1 MVNELIFRAADTAT
15 ALEKVQTKLGEDA
28 FIIGIKNVGSFVE
41 ITASIEPPKKRPV
54 KNSRDAERWL
64 KSAKTSLDDFRQQRQ
79 SSDLDADTTLDLS
92 ALSKA
97 IEASS
102 LTQTDELAPAKP
114 VAARG
119 ESAADGA
126 PEVQTEAEIGD
137 SAPASLFDDLENE
150 NASISA
156 PAPAPEDI
164 RADGATSLG
173 FEAAAPDNVSSEKKS
188 AHSTSLESNAPGLGF
203 GDLLAIGLSSKFI
216 KSEIKIS
223 EFEGAIEKDALLDRL
238 VEIFIDPKAAEL
250 FQPTQNVVF
259 IGPPGS
265 GKSTLIA
272 GLMQNITQQ
281 SNEKP
286 QVLHV
291 SDEVLFETDRL
302 SFYARIL
309 NFPQIRQKTCTSSN
323 ILAPQAQISEIAWEK
338 HPEFCAVF
346 KRDGQIFSHVHVVM
360 VLPAEMNTDSMDEIL
375 RVSPSN
381 LSVIF
386 NKCDYGRASPK
397 QLMSLY
403 NRGGKIAALTGD
415 PSLRSDLKAVD
426 AQTLRVF
433 FEYILPV

>member
-1 MVNELIFRAADTAT
+1 
-15 ALEKVQTKLGEDA
+15 
-28 FIIGIKNVGSFVE
+28 
-41 ITASIEPPKKRPV
+41 
-54 KNSRDAERWL
+54 
-64 KSAKTSLDDFRQQRQ
+64 
-79 SSDLDADTTLDLS
+79 
-92 ALSKA
+92 LSKA
-97 IEASS
+97 IEANS

-114 VAARG
+114 VAARAD
-119 ESAADGA
+119 SAADGA
-126 PEVQTEAEIGD
+126 PDIQTDAKIGD
-137 SAPASLFDDLENE
+137 PSPASLFDDVENKT
-150 NASISA
+150 APISG
-156 PAPAPEDI
+156 PAPEETQ
-164 RADGATSLG
+164 ADGATPLG
-173 FEAAAPDNVSSEKKS
+173 FEKAAPANLPSEKKS
-188 AHSTSLESNAPGLGF
+188 AHAASLESNAPGLSF
-203 GDLLAIGLSSKFI
+203 GDLLAIGLSSEFI
-216 KSEIKIS
+216 KAEIKIS

-250 FQPTQNVVF
+250 FQPRQNVVF

-281 SNEKP
+281 SSEKP

-291 SDEVLFETDRL
+291 SEEVLFETDRL
-302 SFYARIL
+302 SFYARVL
-309 NFPQIRQKTCTSSN
+309 NFAQSRQKICSASN

-360 VLPAEMNTDSMDEIL
+360 VLPAEMNAGSMDEIL
-375 RVSPSN
+375 RVSPAN

-403 NRGGKIAALTGD
+403 NRGGKVAALTGD
-415 PSLRSDLKAVD
+415 PSLQSDLKAVD
-426 AQTLRVF
+426 VQTLKIF

>member
-79 SSDLDADTTLDLS
+79 TSDLDADTTLDLS

-97 IEASS
+97 IEANS

-114 VAARG
+114 VAARAD
-119 ESAADGA
+119 SAADGA
-126 PEVQTEAEIGD
+126 PDIQTDAKIGD
-137 SAPASLFDDLENE
+137 PSPASLFDDVENKT
-150 NASISA
+150 APISG
-156 PAPAPEDI
+156 PAPEETQ
-164 RADGATSLG
+164 ADGATPLG
-173 FEAAAPDNVSSEKKS
+173 FEEAAPANLPSEIKS
-188 AHSTSLESNAPGLGF
+188 AHIASLESNTPRLSF
-203 GDLLAIGLSSKFI
+203 GDLLAIGLSSEFI
-216 KSEIKIS
+216 KAEIKIS

-250 FQPTQNVVF
+250 FQPRQNVVF

-281 SNEKP
+281 SSEKP

-291 SDEVLFETDRL
+291 SEEVLFETDRL
-302 SFYARIL
+302 SFYARVL
-309 NFPQIRQKTCTSSN
+309 NFAQSRQKICSASN

-360 VLPAEMNTDSMDEIL
+360 VLPAEMNAGSMDEIL
-375 RVSPSN
+375 RVSPAN

-403 NRGGKIAALTGD
+403 NRGGKVAALTGD
-415 PSLRSDLKAVD
+415 PSLQSDLKAVD
-426 AQTLRVF
+426 VQTLKIF

>member
-79 SSDLDADTTLDLS
+79 TSDLDADTTLDLS

-97 IEASS
+97 IEANS

-114 VAARG
+114 VAARAD
-119 ESAADGA
+119 SAADGA
-126 PEVQTEAEIGD
+126 PDIQTDAKIGD
-137 SAPASLFDDLENE
+137 PTPASLFDDEENKT
-150 NASISA
+150 APISG
-156 PAPAPEDI
+156 PAPEETQ
-164 RADGATSLG
+164 ADGATPLG
-173 FEAAAPDNVSSEKKS
+173 FEEAAPANLPSEIKS
-188 AHSTSLESNAPGLGF
+188 AHVASLESNAPGLGF
-203 GDLLAIGLSSKFI
+203 GDLLAIGLSSEFI
-216 KSEIKIS
+216 KAEIKIS

-250 FQPTQNVVF
+250 FQPRQNVVF

-272 GLMQNITQQ
+272 GLMQNTTQQ
-281 SNEKP
+281 SSEKP

-291 SDEVLFETDRL
+291 SEEVLFETDRL
-302 SFYARIL
+302 SFYARVL
-309 NFPQIRQKTCTSSN
+309 NFAQSRQKICSASN
-323 ILAPQAQISEIAWEK
+323 ILAPQSQISEIAWEK

-360 VLPAEMNTDSMDEIL
+360 VLPAEMNAGSMDEIL
-375 RVSPSN
+375 RVSPAN

-403 NRGGKIAALTGD
+403 NRGGKVAALTGD
-415 PSLRSDLKAVD
+415 PSLQSDLKAVD
-426 AQTLRVF
+426 VQTLRIF

>member
-79 SSDLDADTTLDLS
+79 TSDLDADTTLDLS
-92 ALSKA
+92 ALSTA
-97 IEASS
+97 IEANS

-114 VAARG
+114 VAARAD
-119 ESAADGA
+119 SAADGA
-126 PEVQTEAEIGD
+126 PDIQTDAKIGD
-137 SAPASLFDDLENE
+137 PTPASLFDDVENKT
-150 NASISA
+150 APISG
-156 PAPAPEDI
+156 PAPEETQ
-164 RADGATSLG
+164 ADGATPLG
-173 FEAAAPDNVSSEKKS
+173 FEKAAPANLPSEKKS
-188 AHSTSLESNAPGLGF
+188 AHAASLESNAPGLSF
-203 GDLLAIGLSSKFI
+203 GDLLAIGLSSEFI
-216 KSEIKIS
+216 KAEIKIS

-250 FQPTQNVVF
+250 FQPRQNVVF

-281 SNEKP
+281 SSEKP

-291 SDEVLFETDRL
+291 SEEVLFETDRL
-302 SFYARIL
+302 SFYARLL
-309 NFPQIRQKTCTSSN
+309 NFAQSRQKICSASN

-360 VLPAEMNTDSMDEIL
+360 VLPAEMNAGSMDEIL
-375 RVSPSN
+375 RVSPAN

-403 NRGGKIAALTGD
+403 NRGGKVAALTGD
-415 PSLRSDLKAVD
+415 PSLQSDLKAVD
-426 AQTLRVF
+426 VQTLRIF

>member
-79 SSDLDADTTLDLS
+79 TSDLDADTTLDLS

-97 IEASS
+97 IEANS

-114 VAARG
+114 VAARAD
-119 ESAADGA
+119 SAADGA
-126 PEVQTEAEIGD
+126 PDIQTDAKIGD
-137 SAPASLFDDLENE
+137 PSPASLFDDVENKT
-150 NASISA
+150 APISG
-156 PAPAPEDI
+156 PAPEETQ
-164 RADGATSLG
+164 ADGATPLG
-173 FEAAAPDNVSSEKKS
+173 FEKAAPANLPSEKKS
-188 AHSTSLESNAPGLGF
+188 AHAASLESNAPGLSF
-203 GDLLAIGLSSKFI
+203 GDLLAIGLSSEFI
-216 KSEIKIS
+216 KAEIKIS

-250 FQPTQNVVF
+250 FQPRQNVVF

-281 SNEKP
+281 SSEKP

-291 SDEVLFETDRL
+291 SEEVLFETDRL
-302 SFYARIL
+302 SFYARVL
-309 NFPQIRQKTCTSSN
+309 NFAQSRQKICSASN

-360 VLPAEMNTDSMDEIL
+360 VLPAEMNAGSMDEIL
-375 RVSPSN
+375 RVSPAN

-403 NRGGKIAALTGD
+403 NRGGKVAALTGD
-415 PSLRSDLKAVD
+415 PSLQSDLKAVD
-426 AQTLRVF
+426 AQTLRIF
-433 FEYILPV
+433 FEDILPV

>member
-79 SSDLDADTTLDLS
+79 TSDLDADTTLDLS

-97 IEASS
+97 IEANS

-114 VAARG
+114 VAARAD
-119 ESAADGA
+119 SAADGA
-126 PEVQTEAEIGD
+126 PDIQTDAKIGD
-137 SAPASLFDDLENE
+137 PSPASLFDDVENKT
-150 NASISA
+150 APISG
-156 PAPAPEDI
+156 PAPEETQ
-164 RADGATSLG
+164 ADGATPLG
-173 FEAAAPDNVSSEKKS
+173 FEEAAPANLPSEKKS
-188 AHSTSLESNAPGLGF
+188 AHAASLESNAPGLSF
-203 GDLLAIGLSSKFI
+203 GDLLAIGLSSEFI
-216 KSEIKIS
+216 KAEIKIS

-250 FQPTQNVVF
+250 FQPRQNVVF

-281 SNEKP
+281 SSEKP

-291 SDEVLFETDRL
+291 SEEVLFETDRL
-302 SFYARIL
+302 SFYARVL
-309 NFPQIRQKTCTSSN
+309 NFAQSRQKICSASN

-346 KRDGQIFSHVHVVM
+346 KRDGQIFSHVHVVII
-360 VLPAEMNTDSMDEIL
+360 LPAEMNAVSMDEIL
-375 RVSPSN
+375 RVSPAN

-403 NRGGKIAALTGD
+403 NRGGKVAALTGD
-415 PSLRSDLKAVD
+415 PSLQSDLKAVD
-426 AQTLRVF
+426 VQTLRIF

>member
-79 SSDLDADTTLDLS
+79 TSDLDADTTLDLS

-97 IEASS
+97 IEANS

-114 VAARG
+114 VAARAD
-119 ESAADGA
+119 SAADGA
-126 PEVQTEAEIGD
+126 PDIQTDAKIGD
-137 SAPASLFDDLENE
+137 PSPASLFDDVENKT
-150 NASISA
+150 APISG
-156 PAPAPEDI
+156 PTPEETQ
-164 RADGATSLG
+164 ADGATPLG
-173 FEAAAPDNVSSEKKS
+173 FEKAAPANLPSEKKS
-188 AHSTSLESNAPGLGF
+188 AHAASLKSNAPGLSF
-203 GDLLAIGLSSKFI
+203 GDLLAIGLSSEFI
-216 KSEIKIS
+216 KAEIKIS

-250 FQPTQNVVF
+250 FQPRQNVVF

-281 SNEKP
+281 SSEKP

-291 SDEVLFETDRL
+291 SEEVLFETDRL
-302 SFYARIL
+302 SFYARVL
-309 NFPQIRQKTCTSSN
+309 NFAQSRQKICSASN

-360 VLPAEMNTDSMDEIL
+360 VLPAEMNAGSMDEIL
-375 RVSPSN
+375 RVSPAN

-386 NKCDYGRASPK
+386 NNCDYGRASPK

-403 NRGGKIAALTGD
+403 NRGGKVAALTGD
-415 PSLRSDLKAVD
+415 PSLQSDLKAVD
-426 AQTLRVF
+426 VQTLKIF

>member
-79 SSDLDADTTLDLS
+79 TSDLDADTTLDLS

-97 IEASS
+97 IEANS

-114 VAARG
+114 VAARAD
-119 ESAADGA
+119 SAADGA
-126 PEVQTEAEIGD
+126 PDIQTDAKIGD
-137 SAPASLFDDLENE
+137 PSPASLFDDVENKT
-150 NASISA
+150 APISGLT
-156 PAPAPEDI
+156 PEETQ
-164 RADGATSLG
+164 ADGATPLG
-173 FEAAAPDNVSSEKKS
+173 FEKAAPANLPSEKKS
-188 AHSTSLESNAPGLGF
+188 AHAASLESNAPGLSF
-203 GDLLAIGLSSKFI
+203 GDLLAIGLSSEFI
-216 KSEIKIS
+216 KAEIKIS

-250 FQPTQNVVF
+250 FQPRQNVVF

-281 SNEKP
+281 SSEKP

-291 SDEVLFETDRL
+291 SEEVLFETDRL
-302 SFYARIL
+302 SFYARVL
-309 NFPQIRQKTCTSSN
+309 NFAQSRQKICGASN

-360 VLPAEMNTDSMDEIL
+360 VLPAEMNAGSMDEIL
-375 RVSPSN
+375 RVSPAN

-403 NRGGKIAALTGD
+403 NRGGKVAALTGD
-415 PSLRSDLKAVD
+415 PSLQSDLKAVD
-426 AQTLRVF
+426 VQTLKIF

>member
-79 SSDLDADTTLDLS
+79 TSDLDADTTLDLS
-92 ALSKA
+92 ALNKA
-97 IEASS
+97 IEANS
-102 LTQTDELAPAKP
+102 LTQKDGLAPAKP

-119 ESAADGA
+119 DSAADGA
-126 PEVQTEAEIGD
+126 PDIQTDAEIGD
-137 SAPASLFDDLENE
+137 PVSASLSDDVENKT
-150 NASISA
+150 APISG
-156 PAPAPEDI
+156 PAPEET
-164 RADGATSLG
+164 RADGATPLG
-173 FEAAAPDNVSSEKKS
+173 FEEAAPANLPSEKKS
-188 AHSTSLESNAPGLGF
+188 AHAASLESNAPGLGF
-203 GDLLAIGLSSKFI
+203 GDLLAIGLSSEFI
-216 KSEIKIS
+216 KAEIKIS
-223 EFEGAIEKDALLDRL
+223 EFDGAIERDALLDRL

-250 FQPTQNVVF
+250 FQPRQNVVF

-272 GLMQNITQQ
+272 GLMQNITQL
-281 SNEKP
+281 SSEKP

-291 SDEVLFETDRL
+291 SEEVLFETDRL
-302 SFYARIL
+302 SFYARVL
-309 NFPQIRQKTCTSSN
+309 NFAQSRQKICSTSN
-323 ILAPQAQISEIAWEK
+323 ILAPQGQISEIAWEK

-346 KRDGQIFSHVHVVM
+346 KRDGQMFPHVHVVM
-360 VLPAEMNTDSMDEIL
+360 VLPAEMNTGSMDEIL
-375 RVSPSN
+375 RVSPAN

-403 NRGGKIAALTGD
+403 NRGGKVAALTGD
-415 PSLRSDLKAVD
+415 PSLQSDLKAVD
-426 AQTLRVF
+426 VQTLRIF

>member
-1 MVNELIFRAADTAT
+1 MVNELVFRAADTAT

-79 SSDLDADTTLDLS
+79 TSDLDADTTLDLS

-97 IEASS
+97 IEANS

-114 VAARG
+114 VAARAD
-119 ESAADGA
+119 SAADGA
-126 PEVQTEAEIGD
+126 ADIQTDAKIGD
-137 SAPASLFDDLENE
+137 PTPASLFEDVENKT
-150 NASISA
+150 SPISG
-156 PAPAPEDI
+156 PAPEETQ
-164 RADGATSLG
+164 ADGATPLG
-173 FEAAAPDNVSSEKKS
+173 FEEAAPANLPSEKKS
-188 AHSTSLESNAPGLGF
+188 AHAASLESNAPGLSF
-203 GDLLAIGLSSKFI
+203 GDLLAIGLSSEFI
-216 KSEIKIS
+216 KAEIKIS

-250 FQPTQNVVF
+250 FQPRQNVVF

-272 GLMQNITQQ
+272 GLMQNISQQ
-281 SNEKP
+281 SSEKP

-291 SDEVLFETDRL
+291 SEEVLFETDRL
-302 SFYARIL
+302 SFYARVL
-309 NFPQIRQKTCTSSN
+309 NFAQSRQKICSASN

-360 VLPAEMNTDSMDEIL
+360 VLPAEMNAGSMDEIL
-375 RVSPSN
+375 RVSPAN

-403 NRGGKIAALTGD
+403 NRGGKVAALTGD
-415 PSLRSDLKAVD
+415 PSLQSDLKAVD
-426 AQTLRVF
+426 VQTLRIF
-433 FEYILPV
+433 FEYILPF

>member
-64 KSAKTSLDDFRQQRQ
+64 KSAKTSLDDFREQRQ
-79 SSDLDADTTLDLS
+79 TSDLDADTTLDLS

-97 IEASS
+97 IEANS

-114 VAARG
+114 VAARAD
-119 ESAADGA
+119 SAADGA
-126 PEVQTEAEIGD
+126 PDIQTDTKIGD
-137 SAPASLFDDLENE
+137 LAPASLFDDVENKT
-150 NASISA
+150 APISG
-156 PAPAPEDI
+156 PAPEETQ
-164 RADGATSLG
+164 ADGATPLG
-173 FEAAAPDNVSSEKKS
+173 FEKAAPANLPSEKKS
-188 AHSTSLESNAPGLGF
+188 AHAANLESNAPGLSF
-203 GDLLAIGLSSKFI
+203 GDLLAIGLSSEFI
-216 KSEIKIS
+216 KAEIKIS

-250 FQPTQNVVF
+250 FQPRQNVVF

-281 SNEKP
+281 SSEKP

-291 SDEVLFETDRL
+291 SEEVLFETDRL
-302 SFYARIL
+302 SFYARVL
-309 NFPQIRQKTCTSSN
+309 NFAQSRQKICSASN

-360 VLPAEMNTDSMDEIL
+360 VLPAEMNAGSMDEIL
-375 RVSPSN
+375 RVSPAN

-403 NRGGKIAALTGD
+403 NRGGKVAALTGD
-415 PSLRSDLKAVD
+415 PSLQSDLKAVD
-426 AQTLRVF
+426 VQTLKIF

>member
-79 SSDLDADTTLDLS
+79 TSDLDANTTLDLS

-97 IEASS
+97 IEANS

-114 VAARG
+114 VAARAD
-119 ESAADGA
+119 SAADGA
-126 PEVQTEAEIGD
+126 PDIQTDAKIGD
-137 SAPASLFDDLENE
+137 PSPASLFDEVENKT
-150 NASISA
+150 APISG
-156 PAPAPEDI
+156 PAPEETQ
-164 RADGATSLG
+164 ADGATPLG
-173 FEAAAPDNVSSEKKS
+173 FEKAAPANLPSEKKS
-188 AHSTSLESNAPGLGF
+188 AHAASLESNAPGLSF
-203 GDLLAIGLSSKFI
+203 GDLLAIGLSSEFI
-216 KSEIKIS
+216 KAEIKIS

-250 FQPTQNVVF
+250 FQPRQNVVF

-281 SNEKP
+281 SSEKP

-291 SDEVLFETDRL
+291 SEEVLFETDRL
-302 SFYARIL
+302 SFYARVL
-309 NFPQIRQKTCTSSN
+309 NFAQSRQKICGASN

-360 VLPAEMNTDSMDEIL
+360 VLPAEMNAGSMDEIL
-375 RVSPSN
+375 RVSPAN

-403 NRGGKIAALTGD
+403 NRGGKVAALTGD
-415 PSLRSDLKAVD
+415 PSLQSDLKAVD
-426 AQTLRVF
+426 VQTLKIF

>member
-79 SSDLDADTTLDLS
+79 TSDLDADTTLDLS

-97 IEASS
+97 IEANS

-114 VAARG
+114 VAARAD
-119 ESAADGA
+119 STADGA
-126 PEVQTEAEIGD
+126 PDIQTDARIGD
-137 SAPASLFDDLENE
+137 PTPASLFDDVENKT
-150 NASISA
+150 APISG
-156 PAPAPEDI
+156 PAPEETQ
-164 RADGATSLG
+164 ADGATPLG
-173 FEAAAPDNVSSEKKS
+173 FEEAAPANLTSEKKS
-188 AHSTSLESNAPGLGF
+188 AHAASLESNAPGLGF
-203 GDLLAIGLSSKFI
+203 GDLLAIGLSSEFI
-216 KSEIKIS
+216 KAEIKIS

-250 FQPTQNVVF
+250 FQPRQNVVF

-272 GLMQNITQQ
+272 GLMQNITQK
-281 SNEKP
+281 SSEKP

-291 SDEVLFETDRL
+291 CEEVLFETDRL
-302 SFYARIL
+302 SFYARLL
-309 NFPQIRQKTCTSSN
+309 NFAQSRQKICSASN

-360 VLPAEMNTDSMDEIL
+360 VLPAEMNAGSMDEIL
-375 RVSPSN
+375 RVSPAN

-403 NRGGKIAALTGD
+403 NRGGKVAALTGD
-415 PSLRSDLKAVD
+415 PSLQSDLKAVD
-426 AQTLRVF
+426 VQTLKIF

>member
-79 SSDLDADTTLDLS
+79 TSDLDADTTLDLS

-97 IEASS
+97 IEANS

-114 VAARG
+114 VAARAD
-119 ESAADGA
+119 SAADGA
-126 PEVQTEAEIGD
+126 PDIQTDAKIGD
-137 SAPASLFDDLENE
+137 PSPASLFDDVENKT
-150 NASISA
+150 APISG
-156 PAPAPEDI
+156 PAPEETQ
-164 RADGATSLG
+164 ADGATPLG
-173 FEAAAPDNVSSEKKS
+173 FEEAAPANLPSEIKS
-188 AHSTSLESNAPGLGF
+188 AHVASLESNTPRLSF
-203 GDLLAIGLSSKFI
+203 GDLLAIGLSSEFI
-216 KSEIKIS
+216 KAEIKIS

-250 FQPTQNVVF
+250 FQPRQNVVF

-281 SNEKP
+281 SSEKP

-291 SDEVLFETDRL
+291 SEEVLFETDRL
-302 SFYARIL
+302 SFYARVL
-309 NFPQIRQKTCTSSN
+309 NFAQSRQKICSASN

-360 VLPAEMNTDSMDEIL
+360 VLPAEMNAGSMDEIL
-375 RVSPSN
+375 RVSPAN

-403 NRGGKIAALTGD
+403 NRGGKVAALTGD
-415 PSLRSDLKAVD
+415 PSLQSDLKAVD
-426 AQTLRVF
+426 VQTLKIF

>member
-64 KSAKTSLDDFRQQRQ
+64 KSAKNSLDDFRHQRQ
-79 SSDLDADTTLDLS
+79 TSDLDADTTLDLS

-97 IEASS
+97 IEANS
-102 LTQTDELAPAKP
+102 LTQTDELAPAKA
-114 VAARG
+114 VATRAD
-119 ESAADGA
+119 SAADGA
-126 PEVQTEAEIGD
+126 PDIQTDAKIGD
-137 SAPASLFDDLENE
+137 PSPASLFDDVENKT
-150 NASISA
+150 APISG
-156 PAPAPEDI
+156 PAPEETQ
-164 RADGATSLG
+164 ADGATPLG
-173 FEAAAPDNVSSEKKS
+173 FEKAAPANLPSEKKS
-188 AHSTSLESNAPGLGF
+188 AHAASLESNAPGLSF
-203 GDLLAIGLSSKFI
+203 GDLLAIGLSSEFI
-216 KSEIKIS
+216 KAEIKIS

-250 FQPTQNVVF
+250 FQPRQNVVF

-281 SNEKP
+281 SSEKP

-291 SDEVLFETDRL
+291 SEEVLFETDRL
-302 SFYARIL
+302 SFYARVL
-309 NFPQIRQKTCTSSN
+309 NFAQSRQKICSASN

-360 VLPAEMNTDSMDEIL
+360 VLPAEMNAGSMDEIL
-375 RVSPSN
+375 RVSPAN

-386 NKCDYGRASPK
+386 NKCDYRRASPK

-403 NRGGKIAALTGD
+403 NRGGKVAALTGD
-415 PSLRSDLKAVD
+415 PSLQSDLKAVD
-426 AQTLRVF
+426 VQTLKIF

>member
-79 SSDLDADTTLDLS
+79 TSDLDADTTLDLS

-97 IEASS
+97 IEANS

-114 VAARG
+114 VAARAD
-119 ESAADGA
+119 SAADGA
-126 PEVQTEAEIGD
+126 PDIQTDAKIGD
-137 SAPASLFDDLENE
+137 PSPASLFDDVENKT
-150 NASISA
+150 APISG
-156 PAPAPEDI
+156 PAPEETQ
-164 RADGATSLG
+164 ADGATPLG
-173 FEAAAPDNVSSEKKS
+173 FEEAAPANLPSEKKS
-188 AHSTSLESNAPGLGF
+188 AHAASLESNAPGLSF
-203 GDLLAIGLSSKFI
+203 GDLLAIGLSSEFI
-216 KSEIKIS
+216 KAEIKIS

-238 VEIFIDPKAAEL
+238 VEIFIDPKAVEL
-250 FQPTQNVVF
+250 FQPRQNVVF

-281 SNEKP
+281 SSEKP

-291 SDEVLFETDRL
+291 SEEVLFETDRL
-302 SFYARIL
+302 SFYARVL
-309 NFPQIRQKTCTSSN
+309 NFAQSRQKICSASN

-360 VLPAEMNTDSMDEIL
+360 VLPAEMNAGSMDEIL
-375 RVSPSN
+375 RVSPAN

-403 NRGGKIAALTGD
+403 NRGGKVAALTGD
-415 PSLRSDLKAVD
+415 PSLQSDLKAVD
-426 AQTLRVF
+426 AQMLRIF
-433 FEYILPV
+433 FEYVLPV

>member
-79 SSDLDADTTLDLS
+79 TSDLDADTTLDLS

-97 IEASS
+97 IEANS

-114 VAARG
+114 VAARSD
-119 ESAADGA
+119 SAADGA
-126 PEVQTEAEIGD
+126 TDIQKDAEIGD
-137 SAPASLFDDLENE
+137 LTPASLFDDVENKT
-150 NASISA
+150 APISG
-156 PAPAPEDI
+156 PAPEETQ
-164 RADGATSLG
+164 ADGATPLG
-173 FEAAAPDNVSSEKKS
+173 FEEAAPANLPSEKKS
-188 AHSTSLESNAPGLGF
+188 AHAASLENKAPGLGF
-203 GDLLAIGLSSKFI
+203 GDLLAIGLSSEFI
-216 KSEIKIS
+216 KAEIKIS

-250 FQPTQNVVF
+250 FQPRQNVVF

-281 SNEKP
+281 SSEKP

-291 SDEVLFETDRL
+291 SEEVLFETDRL
-302 SFYARIL
+302 SFYARVL
-309 NFPQIRQKTCTSSN
+309 NFAQSRQKICSASN
-323 ILAPQAQISEIAWEK
+323 ILAPQSQISEIAWEK

-360 VLPAEMNTDSMDEIL
+360 VLPAELNTDSMDEIL
-375 RVSPSN
+375 RVSPAN

-403 NRGGKIAALTGD
+403 NRGGKVAALTGD
-415 PSLRSDLKAVD
+415 PSLQSDLKAVD
-426 AQTLRVF
+426 VQTLKIF

>member
-64 KSAKTSLDDFRQQRQ
+64 KSAKNSLDDFRHQRQ
-79 SSDLDADTTLDLS
+79 TSDLDADTTLDLS

-97 IEASS
+97 IEANS
-102 LTQTDELAPAKP
+102 LTLTDALAPAKP
-114 VAARG
+114 VAACG
-119 ESAADGA
+119 DSTTDGA
-126 PEVQTEAEIGD
+126 PDIQTDTQIGD
-137 SAPASLFDDLENE
+137 PAPASLFDDVENKT
-150 NASISA
+150 APISG
-156 PAPAPEDI
+156 PPPEETQ
-164 RADGATSLG
+164 ADGATPLG
-173 FEAAAPDNVSSEKKS
+173 FEEAAPANLPSEKKS
-188 AHSTSLESNAPGLGF
+188 AHAASLESNAPGLGF
-203 GDLLAIGLSSKFI
+203 GDLLAIGLSSEFI

-250 FQPTQNVVF
+250 FQPRQNVVF

-281 SNEKP
+281 SSEKP

-291 SDEVLFETDRL
+291 SEEVLFETDRL
-302 SFYARIL
+302 SFYARLL
-309 NFPQIRQKTCTSSN
+309 NFPQSRQKICSASN

-360 VLPAEMNTDSMDEIL
+360 VLPAEMNTGSMDEIL
-375 RVSPSN
+375 RVSPTN

-403 NRGGKIAALTGD
+403 NRGGKVAALTGD
-415 PSLRSDLKAVD
+415 PSLQSDLKAVD
-426 AQTLRVF
+426 AQMLRIF
-433 FEYILPV
+433 FEYVLPV

>member
-97 IEASS
+97 IEANS
-102 LTQTDELAPAKP
+102 LTQTDELAPSKP
-114 VAARG
+114 VAARS

-137 SAPASLFDDLENE
+137 RAPASLFDDLENE
-150 NASISA
+150 TASIS
-156 PAPAPEDI
+156 APAPEDI

-173 FEAAAPDNVSSEKKS
+173 FEEAASANVSSENKS
-188 AHSTSLESNAPGLGF
+188 AHSASLQSNAPGLGF
-203 GDLLAIGLSSKFI
+203 GDLLAIGLSSEFI

-238 VEIFIDPKAAEL
+238 VEIFIDPKATEL
-250 FQPTQNVVF
+250 FQPTQNLVF

-415 PSLRSDLKAVD
+415 PSLPNDLKAVD
-426 AQTLRVF
+426 AQTLRIF

>member
-79 SSDLDADTTLDLS
+79 SSDLDADTMLDLS

-97 IEASS
+97 IEVNS
-102 LTQTDELAPAKP
+102 LTQKDDFAPIAALGDGAADGPTEAQTDSGSGDRDTPTSLDEAENKTASISRPATQEP
-114 VAARG
+114 Q
-119 ESAADGA
+119 ADGA
-126 PEVQTEAEIGD
+126 PPLDFEEAVPADLPIEKKPTL
-137 SAPASLFDDLENE
+137 AASL
-150 NASISA
+150 
-156 PAPAPEDI
+156 EDN
-164 RADGATSLG
+164 SLG
-173 FEAAAPDNVSSEKKS
+173 MS
-188 AHSTSLESNAPGLGF
+188 F
-203 GDLLAIGLSSKFI
+203 GDLLAIGLSPEFI
-216 KSEIKIS
+216 KAEIKIS
-223 EFEGAIEKDALLDRL
+223 EFQGTIEKDALLDRL
-238 VEIFIDPKAAEL
+238 VEIFLDPKATEVL
-250 FQPTQNVVF
+250 QSGKNVVF
-259 IGPPGS
+259 IGPPGA

-272 GLMQNITQQ
+272 GLMQNITKQ
-281 SNEKP
+281 SREKP

-291 SDEVLFETDRL
+291 SEEVLFETDRL
-302 SFYARIL
+302 SFYARVL
-309 NFPQIRQKTCTSSN
+309 NFAQMRQKKCSASN
-323 ILAPQAQISEIAWEK
+323 ILAPKAQISEIAWEK

-346 KRDGQIFSHVHVVM
+346 KRDGQIFPHVNVVM
-360 VLPAEMNTDSMDEIL
+360 VLPAEINAVSMDEIL

-403 NRGGKIAALTGD
+403 NRGGKVAALTGD
-415 PSLRSDLKAVD
+415 PSLQSDLKAVD
-426 AQTLRVF
+426 AQMLRIF
-433 FEYILPV
+433 FEYVLPV

>member
-97 IEASS
+97 IEANS

-114 VAARG
+114 VAARAD
-119 ESAADGA
+119 SAADGA
-126 PEVQTEAEIGD
+126 PDIQTDAKIGD
-137 SAPASLFDDLENE
+137 PSPASLFDDVENKT
-150 NASISA
+150 APISG
-156 PAPAPEDI
+156 PAPEETQ
-164 RADGATSLG
+164 ADGATPLG
-173 FEAAAPDNVSSEKKS
+173 FEKAAPANLPSEKKS
-188 AHSTSLESNAPGLGF
+188 AHAASLESNAPGLSF
-203 GDLLAIGLSSKFI
+203 GDLLAIGLSSEFI
-216 KSEIKIS
+216 KAEIKIS

-250 FQPTQNVVF
+250 FQPRQNVVF

-272 GLMQNITQQ
+272 GLMQNISQQ
-281 SNEKP
+281 SSEKP
-286 QVLHV
+286 PVLHV
-291 SDEVLFETDRL
+291 SEEVLFETDRL
-302 SFYARIL
+302 SFYARVL
-309 NFPQIRQKTCTSSN
+309 NFAQSRQKICSASN

-360 VLPAEMNTDSMDEIL
+360 VLPAEMNAGSMDEIL
-375 RVSPSN
+375 RVSPAN

-403 NRGGKIAALTGD
+403 NRGGKVAALTGD
-415 PSLRSDLKAVD
+415 PSLQSDLKAVD
-426 AQTLRVF
+426 VQTLKIF

>member
-79 SSDLDADTTLDLS
+79 TSDLDADTTLDLS

-97 IEASS
+97 IEANS

-114 VAARG
+114 VAARAD
-119 ESAADGA
+119 SAADGA
-126 PEVQTEAEIGD
+126 PDIQTDAKIGD
-137 SAPASLFDDLENE
+137 PSPASLFDDVENKT
-150 NASISA
+150 APISG
-156 PAPAPEDI
+156 PAPEETQ
-164 RADGATSLG
+164 ADGATPLG
-173 FEAAAPDNVSSEKKS
+173 FEKAAPANLPSEKKS
-188 AHSTSLESNAPGLGF
+188 AHAASLESNAPGLSF
-203 GDLLAIGLSSKFI
+203 GDLLAIGLSSEFI
-216 KSEIKIS
+216 KAEIKIS

-250 FQPTQNVVF
+250 FQPRQNVVF

-281 SNEKP
+281 SSEKP

-291 SDEVLFETDRL
+291 SEEVLFETDRL
-302 SFYARIL
+302 SFYARVL
-309 NFPQIRQKTCTSSN
+309 NFPQIRQKICSASN

-360 VLPAEMNTDSMDEIL
+360 VLPAEMNAGSMDEIL
-375 RVSPSN
+375 RVSPAN

-403 NRGGKIAALTGD
+403 NRGGKVAALTGD
-415 PSLRSDLKAVD
+415 PSLQSDLKAVD
-426 AQTLRVF
+426 VQTLKIF

>member
-79 SSDLDADTTLDLS
+79 TSDLDADTTLDLS

-97 IEASS
+97 IEANS

-114 VAARG
+114 VAARAD
-119 ESAADGA
+119 SAADGA
-126 PEVQTEAEIGD
+126 PDIQTDAKIGD
-137 SAPASLFDDLENE
+137 PSPASLFDDVENKT
-150 NASISA
+150 APISGLT
-156 PAPAPEDI
+156 PEETQ
-164 RADGATSLG
+164 ADGATPLG
-173 FEAAAPDNVSSEKKS
+173 FEKAAPANLPSEKKS
-188 AHSTSLESNAPGLGF
+188 AHAASLESNAPGLSF
-203 GDLLAIGLSSKFI
+203 GDLLAIGLSSEFI
-216 KSEIKIS
+216 KAEIKIS

-250 FQPTQNVVF
+250 FQPRQNVVF

-281 SNEKP
+281 SSEKP

-291 SDEVLFETDRL
+291 SEEVLFETDRL
-302 SFYARIL
+302 SFYARVL
-309 NFPQIRQKTCTSSN
+309 NFAQSRQKICSASN

-360 VLPAEMNTDSMDEIL
+360 VLPAEMNAGSMDEIL
-375 RVSPSN
+375 RVSPAN

-403 NRGGKIAALTGD
+403 NRGGKVAALTGD
-415 PSLRSDLKAVD
+415 PSLQSDLKAVD
-426 AQTLRVF
+426 VQTLKIF

>member
-79 SSDLDADTTLDLS
+79 TSDLDADTTLDLS

-97 IEASS
+97 IEANS

-114 VAARG
+114 VAARAD
-119 ESAADGA
+119 SAADGA
-126 PEVQTEAEIGD
+126 PDIQTDAKIGD
-137 SAPASLFDDLENE
+137 PSPASLFDDVENKT
-150 NASISA
+150 APISG
-156 PAPAPEDI
+156 PAPEETQ
-164 RADGATSLG
+164 ADGATPLG
-173 FEAAAPDNVSSEKKS
+173 FEEAAPANLPSEKKS
-188 AHSTSLESNAPGLGF
+188 AHAASLESNAPGLSF
-203 GDLLAIGLSSKFI
+203 GDLLAIGLSPEFI
-216 KSEIKIS
+216 KAEIKIS
-223 EFEGAIEKDALLDRL
+223 EFEGTIEKDALLDRL
-238 VEIFIDPKAAEL
+238 VEIFIDPKATEL
-250 FQPTQNVVF
+250 FQPRQNVVF

-281 SNEKP
+281 SSEKP

-291 SDEVLFETDRL
+291 SEEVLFETDRL
-302 SFYARIL
+302 SFYARVL
-309 NFPQIRQKTCTSSN
+309 NFAQSRQKICSASN

-346 KRDGQIFSHVHVVM
+346 KRDGQIFPHVNVVM
-360 VLPAEMNTDSMDEIL
+360 VLPAEINAGSMDEIL

-415 PSLRSDLKAVD
+415 PSFQSDLKAVD
-426 AQTLRVF
+426 TQTLRIF

>member
-79 SSDLDADTTLDLS
+79 TSDLDADTTLDLS

-97 IEASS
+97 IEANS

-114 VAARG
+114 VAARAD
-119 ESAADGA
+119 SAADGA
-126 PEVQTEAEIGD
+126 PDIQTDAKIGD
-137 SAPASLFDDLENE
+137 PTPASLFDDVENKT
-150 NASISA
+150 ALISG
-156 PAPAPEDI
+156 PAPEETQ
-164 RADGATSLG
+164 ADGATPLG
-173 FEAAAPDNVSSEKKS
+173 FEEAAPANLPSEIKS
-188 AHSTSLESNAPGLGF
+188 AHVASLESNTPRLSF
-203 GDLLAIGLSSKFI
+203 GDLLAIGLSSEFI
-216 KSEIKIS
+216 KAEIKIS

-250 FQPTQNVVF
+250 FQPRQNVVF

-281 SNEKP
+281 SSEKP

-291 SDEVLFETDRL
+291 SEEVLFETDRL
-302 SFYARIL
+302 SFYARVL
-309 NFPQIRQKTCTSSN
+309 NFAQSRQKICSASN

-360 VLPAEMNTDSMDEIL
+360 VLPAEMNAGSMDEIL
-375 RVSPSN
+375 RVSPAN

-403 NRGGKIAALTGD
+403 NRGGKVAALTGD
-415 PSLRSDLKAVD
+415 PSLQSDLKAVD
-426 AQTLRVF
+426 VQTLKIF

>member
-15 ALEKVQTKLGEDA
+15 ALEKVQAKLGEDA

-79 SSDLDADTTLDLS
+79 TSDLDADTTLDLS

-97 IEASS
+97 IEANS

-114 VAARG
+114 VAARAD
-119 ESAADGA
+119 SAADGA
-126 PEVQTEAEIGD
+126 PDIQTDAKIGD
-137 SAPASLFDDLENE
+137 PSPASLFDDVENKT
-150 NASISA
+150 APISG
-156 PAPAPEDI
+156 PAPEETQ
-164 RADGATSLG
+164 ADGATPLG
-173 FEAAAPDNVSSEKKS
+173 FEKAAPANLPSEKKS
-188 AHSTSLESNAPGLGF
+188 AHAASLESNAPGLSF
-203 GDLLAIGLSSKFI
+203 GDLLAIGLSSEFI
-216 KSEIKIS
+216 KAEIKIS

-250 FQPTQNVVF
+250 FQPRQNVVF

-281 SNEKP
+281 SSEKP

-291 SDEVLFETDRL
+291 SEEVLFETDRL
-302 SFYARIL
+302 SFYARVL
-309 NFPQIRQKTCTSSN
+309 NFAQSRQKICSASN

-360 VLPAEMNTDSMDEIL
+360 VLPAEMNTGSMDEIL
-375 RVSPSN
+375 RVSPTN
-381 LSVIF
+381 LSIIF

-403 NRGGKIAALTGD
+403 NRGGKVAALTGD
-415 PSLRSDLKAVD
+415 PSLQSDLKAVD
-426 AQTLRVF
+426 VQTLKIF

>member
-79 SSDLDADTTLDLS
+79 TSDLDADTTLDLS

-97 IEASS
+97 IEANS
-102 LTQTDELAPAKP
+102 LTQTDELAPAKA
-114 VAARG
+114 VATRAD
-119 ESAADGA
+119 SAADGA
-126 PEVQTEAEIGD
+126 PDIQTDAKIGD
-137 SAPASLFDDLENE
+137 PSPASLFDDVENKT
-150 NASISA
+150 APISG
-156 PAPAPEDI
+156 PAPEETQ
-164 RADGATSLG
+164 ADGATPLG
-173 FEAAAPDNVSSEKKS
+173 FEKAAPANLPSEKKS
-188 AHSTSLESNAPGLGF
+188 AHAASLESNAPGLSF
-203 GDLLAIGLSSKFI
+203 GDLLAIGLSSEFI
-216 KSEIKIS
+216 KAEIKIS

-250 FQPTQNVVF
+250 FQPRQNVVF

-281 SNEKP
+281 SSEKP

-291 SDEVLFETDRL
+291 SEEVLFETDRL
-302 SFYARIL
+302 SFYARVL
-309 NFPQIRQKTCTSSN
+309 NFAQSRQKICSASN

-360 VLPAEMNTDSMDEIL
+360 VLPAEMNAGSMDEIL
-375 RVSPSN
+375 RVSPAN

-403 NRGGKIAALTGD
+403 NRGGKVAALTGD
-415 PSLRSDLKAVD
+415 PSLQSDLKAVD
-426 AQTLRVF
+426 VQTLKIF

>member
-79 SSDLDADTTLDLS
+79 TSDLDADTTLDLS

-97 IEASS
+97 IEANS

-114 VAARG
+114 VAARAD
-119 ESAADGA
+119 SAADGA
-126 PEVQTEAEIGD
+126 ADIQTDAKIGD
-137 SAPASLFDDLENE
+137 PSPASLFDDVENKT
-150 NASISA
+150 APISG
-156 PAPAPEDI
+156 PAPEETQ
-164 RADGATSLG
+164 ADGATPLG
-173 FEAAAPDNVSSEKKS
+173 FEKAAPANLPSEKKS
-188 AHSTSLESNAPGLGF
+188 AHAASLESNAPGLSF
-203 GDLLAIGLSSKFI
+203 GDLLAIGLSSEFI
-216 KSEIKIS
+216 KAEIKIS

-250 FQPTQNVVF
+250 FQPRQNVVF

-281 SNEKP
+281 SSEKP

-291 SDEVLFETDRL
+291 SEEVLFETDRL

-309 NFPQIRQKTCTSSN
+309 NFPQIRQKTCISSN

-360 VLPAEMNTDSMDEIL
+360 VLPAEMNAGSMDEIL
-375 RVSPSN
+375 RVSPTN

-403 NRGGKIAALTGD
+403 NRGGKVAALTGD
-415 PSLRSDLKAVD
+415 PSLQSDLKAVD
-426 AQTLRVF
+426 VQTLKIF

>member
-79 SSDLDADTTLDLS
+79 TSDLDADTTLDLS

-97 IEASS
+97 IEANS

-114 VAARG
+114 VAARAD
-119 ESAADGA
+119 SAADGA
-126 PEVQTEAEIGD
+126 PDIQTDAKIGD
-137 SAPASLFDDLENE
+137 LTPASLFDDVENKT
-150 NASISA
+150 APISG
-156 PAPAPEDI
+156 PAPEETQ
-164 RADGATSLG
+164 ADGATPLG
-173 FEAAAPDNVSSEKKS
+173 FEKAAPANLPSEKKS
-188 AHSTSLESNAPGLGF
+188 AHAASLKSNAPGLSF
-203 GDLLAIGLSSKFI
+203 GDLLAIGLSSEFI
-216 KSEIKIS
+216 KAEIKIS

-250 FQPTQNVVF
+250 FQPRQNVVF

-281 SNEKP
+281 SSEKP

-291 SDEVLFETDRL
+291 SEEVLFETDRL
-302 SFYARIL
+302 SFYARVL
-309 NFPQIRQKTCTSSN
+309 NFAQSRQKICSASN

-360 VLPAEMNTDSMDEIL
+360 VLPAEMNAGSMDEIL
-375 RVSPSN
+375 RVSPAN

-403 NRGGKIAALTGD
+403 NRGGKVAALTGD
-415 PSLRSDLKAVD
+415 PSLQSDLKAVD
-426 AQTLRVF
+426 AQTLRIF

>member
-79 SSDLDADTTLDLS
+79 TSDLDADTTLDLS

-97 IEASS
+97 IEANS

-114 VAARG
+114 VAARAD
-119 ESAADGA
+119 SAADGA
-126 PEVQTEAEIGD
+126 PDIQTDAKIGD
-137 SAPASLFDDLENE
+137 PSPASLFDDVENKT
-150 NASISA
+150 APISG
-156 PAPAPEDI
+156 PAPEETQ
-164 RADGATSLG
+164 ADGATPLG
-173 FEAAAPDNVSSEKKS
+173 FEKAAPANLPSEKKS
-188 AHSTSLESNAPGLGF
+188 AHAASLESNAPGLSF
-203 GDLLAIGLSSKFI
+203 GDLLAIGLSSEFI
-216 KSEIKIS
+216 KAEIKIS

-250 FQPTQNVVF
+250 FQPRQNVVF

-281 SNEKP
+281 SSEKP

-291 SDEVLFETDRL
+291 SEEVLFETDRL
-302 SFYARIL
+302 SFYARVL
-309 NFPQIRQKTCTSSN
+309 NFAQSRQKICSASN

-360 VLPAEMNTDSMDEIL
+360 VLPAEMNAGSMDEIL
-375 RVSPSN
+375 RVSPTN

-403 NRGGKIAALTGD
+403 NRGGKVAALTGD
-415 PSLRSDLKAVD
+415 PSLQSDLKAVD
-426 AQTLRVF
+426 AQTLRIF

>member
-79 SSDLDADTTLDLS
+79 TSDLDADTTLDLS

-97 IEASS
+97 IEANS

-114 VAARG
+114 VAARAD
-119 ESAADGA
+119 SAADGA
-126 PEVQTEAEIGD
+126 PDIQTDAKIGD
-137 SAPASLFDDLENE
+137 PSPASLFDDVENKT
-150 NASISA
+150 APISG
-156 PAPAPEDI
+156 PAPEEAQ
-164 RADGATSLG
+164 ADGATPLG
-173 FEAAAPDNVSSEKKS
+173 FEKAAPANLPSEKKS
-188 AHSTSLESNAPGLGF
+188 AHAASLESNAPGLSF
-203 GDLLAIGLSSKFI
+203 GDLLAIGLSSEFI
-216 KSEIKIS
+216 KAEIKIS

-250 FQPTQNVVF
+250 FQPRQNVVF

-281 SNEKP
+281 SSEKP

-291 SDEVLFETDRL
+291 SEEVLFETDRL
-302 SFYARIL
+302 SFYARVL
-309 NFPQIRQKTCTSSN
+309 NFAQSRQKICSASN

-360 VLPAEMNTDSMDEIL
+360 VLPAEMNAGSMDEIL
-375 RVSPSN
+375 RVSPAN

-386 NKCDYGRASPK
+386 NKCDYGRASLK

-403 NRGGKIAALTGD
+403 NRGGKVAALTGD
-415 PSLRSDLKAVD
+415 PSLQSDLKAVD
-426 AQTLRVF
+426 VQTLKIF

>member
-79 SSDLDADTTLDLS
+79 TSDLDADTTLDLS

-97 IEASS
+97 IEANS

-114 VAARG
+114 VAARAD
-119 ESAADGA
+119 SAADGA
-126 PEVQTEAEIGD
+126 PDIQTDAKIGD
-137 SAPASLFDDLENE
+137 PSPASLFDDVENKT
-150 NASISA
+150 APISG
-156 PAPAPEDI
+156 PAPEETQ
-164 RADGATSLG
+164 ADGATPLG
-173 FEAAAPDNVSSEKKS
+173 FEKAAPANLPSEKKS
-188 AHSTSLESNAPGLGF
+188 AHAASLESNAPGLSF
-203 GDLLAIGLSSKFI
+203 GDLLAIGLSSEFI
-216 KSEIKIS
+216 KAEIKIS

-250 FQPTQNVVF
+250 FQPRQNVVF

-281 SNEKP
+281 SSEKP

-291 SDEVLFETDRL
+291 SEEVLFETDRL
-302 SFYARIL
+302 SFYARVL
-309 NFPQIRQKTCTSSN
+309 NFAQSRQKICSASN
-323 ILAPQAQISEIAWEK
+323 ILAPQSQISEIAWEK

-360 VLPAEMNTDSMDEIL
+360 VLPAEMNAGSMDEIL
-375 RVSPSN
+375 RVSPAN

-415 PSLRSDLKAVD
+415 PSFQSGLKAVD
-426 AQTLRVF
+426 TQTLRVF

>member
-97 IEASS
+97 IEANS
-102 LTQTDELAPAKP
+102 LTRTDELAPAKP

-126 PEVQTEAEIGD
+126 PEVQTEVEIGD
-137 SAPASLFDDLENE
+137 RAPASLFDNLENE
-150 NASISA
+150 TASISA
-156 PAPAPEDI
+156 PALEDI

-173 FEAAAPDNVSSEKKS
+173 FEEAASTNISSEKKS
-188 AHSTSLESNAPGLGF
+188 AHAVSLESNAPGLGF
-203 GDLLAIGLSSKFI
+203 GDLLAIGLSSEFI

-223 EFEGAIEKDALLDRL
+223 EFEGAIEKDTLLDRL

-309 NFPQIRQKTCTSSN
+309 NFPQMRQKTCTSSN

-415 PSLRSDLKAVD
+415 PSLPNDLKAVD
-426 AQTLRVF
+426 AQTLRIF